1 MLSEW
6 IMEEHHR
13 LHIVEQWPDGAYK
26 EVVLAAIRSTLHS
39 LLLDSRAA
47 VNPPVCAVCNERRG
61 TTAVLDSFGARWSA
75 ADHQSLA
82 D

>member
-13 LHIVEQWPDGAYK
+13 LHIVEQWSDGAYK
-26 EVVLAAIRSTLHS
+26 QVVLAAIRSTLNG
-39 LLLDSRAA
+39 LLLDCRAA
-47 VNPPVCAVCNERRG
+47 VNPPVCAVSNERRRA
-61 TTAVLDSFGARWSA
+61 TAVLDSLGARRSA

-82 D
+82 A